1 MKNSLLFVILSV
13 FIVASMMGQQP
24 VPNGDFEEWE
34 TNILQFQSPIGWAN
48 PNSVTAGTLEILTV
62 YPSADVAH
70 GDSSVFLETRDTM
83 IYIIPGLITLGDFVI
98 NLMTA
103 TAWVEGGIPFTDRP
117 LALTGSYKSYPAAD
131 DFGMVIVQFT
141 KYDSTNGVR
150 DTIAAEVM
158 TFPGTVD
165 TWTNFSIPIVFN
177 TEDNPDTMNIIVVSS
192 NMAAPKA
199 DGSMYIDNLA
209 FEYEAGINDI
219 EQPVKAN
226 IFPNPASE
234 KLSISFEKE
243 LNGDIKVFSNDGQ
256 LVYSTAIN
264 GAMHQ
269 MDVSELAS
277 GNYYFAVFEKNKKMS
292 SGQFVISR

>member
-1 MKNSLLFVILSV
+1 MKKSLLFGILSI
-13 FIVASMMGQQP
+13 FIVSSVMGQQP

-34 TNILQFQSPIGWAN
+34 THILEFQSPVGWAN
-48 PNSVTAGTLEILTV
+48 PNSVTAGTLNILTV

-70 GDSSVFLETRDTM
+70 GDSSVFLETRDTLA
-83 IYIIPGLITLGDFVI
+83 YIIPGLITLGEFVI
-98 NLMTA
+98 DFINA
-103 TAWVEGGIPFTDRP
+103 TAWVEGGIPFTDKP
-117 LALTGSYKSYPAAD
+117 LALKGSYKSYPAEN

-158 TFPGTVD
+158 TFPGTID
-165 TWTNFSIPIVFN
+165 TWTNFSIPIEFN

-192 NMAAPKA
+192 NMAEPKA
-199 DGSMYIDNLA
+199 DGSMYIDNLV

-226 IFPNPASE
+226 IFPNPANE

-256 LVYSTAIN
+256 LVYSTAID
-264 GAMHQ
+264 GTMHQ
-269 MDVSELAS
+269 MDVSGLAS
-277 GNYYFAVFEKNKKMS
+277 GNYYFAVFENNKKIS
-292 SGQFVISR
+292 TGQFVISR